1 MRWFQ
6 LATEHR
12 CDFVTQLWAIFLP
25 IRGRILN
32 RLKAHSVA
40 GAPHARCPVGAAL
53 VHLTHIVV
61 SDGPL
66 PLLSATLNMHMNGQF
81 NISEVNGLQAS
92 LFLHDIFFHRQ
103 EFDHVTIHLCL
114 RYSPNL
120 CLNGKGIFLKPQ
132 QVKHKSK
139 RPWEYWQWASE
150 SGSHFWSFWTQQMC
164 SSHILHI
171 NGSLLS
177 NVSVAIM

>member
-12 CDFVTQLWAIFLP
+12 CDFVTQLWVIFLP

-40 GAPHARCPVGAAL
+40 EALHARCPVNAGTRWFNSYSSLRRPPFLFFLPCWTCIWMARS
-53 VHLTHIVV
+53 TFQKWMV
-61 SDGPL
+61 SR
-66 PLLSATLNMHMNGQF
+66 LLCW
-81 NISEVNGLQAS
+81 
-92 LFLHDIFFHRQ
+92 HDIFFHRQ

-120 CLNGKGIFLKPQ
+120 CLNGKGVFLKPQ
-132 QVKHKSK
+132 QVKPKSK
-139 RPWEYWQWASE
+139 HQWESWQWASE
-150 SGSHFWSFWTQQMC
+150 SGSHFWSFWIQ
-164 SSHILHI
+164 
-171 NGSLLS
+171 
-177 NVSVAIM
+177 